1 MVTMLCSSSAQ
12 DTVAFFRFSYI
23 RIKEICI
30 TKLIIIFLQILNE
43 VNFFNSGLSS
53 VMRWEDGLVQIM
65 SLTIKS
71 DVLFY
76 TINEN
81 GFKLT
86 ECYTI
91 KAGAP
96 IYRKVGAWDR
106 IDGLVIPEPNIWQRR
121 SNLGQVSMEIC
132 VAPVGTNI
140 FLIRVHNST
149 QKQAFCKLYII
160 ITRRLQL
167 LDLM

>member
-1 MVTMLCSSSAQ
+1 
-12 DTVAFFRFSYI
+12 
-23 RIKEICI
+23 
-30 TKLIIIFLQILNE
+30 
-43 VNFFNSGLSS
+43 
-53 VMRWEDGLVQIM
+53 MRWEDGLVQIM

-96 IYRKVGAWDR
+96 IYRNVGAWDR